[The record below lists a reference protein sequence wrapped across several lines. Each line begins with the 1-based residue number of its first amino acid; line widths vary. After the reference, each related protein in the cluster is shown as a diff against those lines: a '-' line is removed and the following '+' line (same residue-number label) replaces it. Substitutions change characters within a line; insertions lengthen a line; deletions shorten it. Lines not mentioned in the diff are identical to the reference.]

1 MYLGLAL
8 VYSGVAIADQSLW
21 ALILLPVVLAILQRH
36 AIKPEEAFL
45 ERRFGADYL
54 GYKAKVRRWI

>member
-8 VYSGVAIADQSLW
+8 VYSGIAIADQSLW
-21 ALILLPVVLAILQRH
+21 ALILLPVVLAIIRRH
-36 AIKPEEAFL
+36 AIEGEEAFL